1 MSNARTIADLAAV
14 TATAAELNL
23 TDGSAADTVVNSKA
37 VVYGSAGEVTVNEL
51 DVDNI
56 QLDANAIKSTN
67 TNGNIQ
73 LFPNGT
79 GYTELYGNTNAG
91 AVRFNCESNSHG
103 VTLKGPPHSA
113 AATYSLELP
122 DADGSS
128 GEVLQTNG
136 SGKLSFGSAGGGGLQ
151 SMQVFTTSGTWT
163 KPAGISKIRVTV
175 TGGGGGGGGTRA
187 GYGEGAGGG
196 GAGGTAIEII
206 DVSSV
211 SSVTVTVA
219 SGGAGG
225 SGASDGSSGGNS
237 SFGTYCYGNAGSGGS
252 NHGTANGGIGGSAS
266 GGDINIPGGGG
277 SHGVNNNTNQ
287 TGQGQGGSSYWGG
300 GYRTQE
306 DTNANGGD
314 AEAYGSGGGGAVN
327 KTNGGDLTGGAGKG
341 GIVVVEEFA

>member
-1 MSNARTIADLAAV
+1 MSKARTIADLAAV

-23 TDGSAADTVVNSKA
+23 TDGSFADTVVNSKA

-79 GYTELYGNTNAG
+79 GYTELYGNTNPG

-103 VTLKGPPHSA
+103 VTIKGPPHSA

-128 GEVLQTNG
+128 GEVLQTDG

-151 SMQVFTTSGTWT
+151 SMQVFTSSGTWT

-175 TGGGGGGGGTRA
+175 TGGGGGGAGIVGGSSD
-187 GYGEGAGGG
+187 GAGG
-196 GAGGTAIEII
+196 GAGGTAIEVI
-206 DVSSV
+206 DVSAV
-211 SSVTVTVA
+211 SNAVVTIG
-219 SGGAGG
+219 SGG
-225 SGASDGSSGGNS
+225 SGGSSGGS
-237 SFGTYCYGNAGSGGS
+237 GSTGGDSTFGAYCTGGGGGGGPSGTASGG
-252 NHGTANGGIGGSAS
+252 GTGGTAS
-266 GGDINIPGGGG
+266 GGDININGGGG
-277 SHGVNNNTNQ
+277 DGTSVSVNKHGRI
-287 TGQGQGGSSYWGG
+287 GGSSYFGG
-300 GYRTQE
+300 GGRAVGE
-306 DTNANGGD
+306 NGTGD
-314 AEAYGSGGGGAVN
+314 SGQAYGSGGGGAGSSFGSN
-327 KTNGGDLTGGAGKG
+327 QRSGGAGKG